1 MFKKTLFCIIFINIL
16 LFSKVSFSYFDPL
29 KCGNFIQKKSKIEG
43 FDLKKEAMS
52 CAWDI
57 LKNGGG
63 ERLFKICFKTEV
75 LKKVKDEEK
84 SNRITD
90 KTWKIVKKSCT

>member
-16 LFSKVSFSYFDPL
+16 LFSNVSYGYFDPL
-29 KCGNFIQKKSKIEG
+29 KCGNFIQSKSKVEG
-43 FDLKKEAMS
+43 FDVKKEAMT

-63 ERLFKICFKTEV
+63 ERLFKICFKIAI
-75 LKKVKDEEK
+75 LNKVKDEEK
-84 SNRITD
+84 SNRIIN
-90 KTWKIVKKSCT
+90 KTWNILKKACT